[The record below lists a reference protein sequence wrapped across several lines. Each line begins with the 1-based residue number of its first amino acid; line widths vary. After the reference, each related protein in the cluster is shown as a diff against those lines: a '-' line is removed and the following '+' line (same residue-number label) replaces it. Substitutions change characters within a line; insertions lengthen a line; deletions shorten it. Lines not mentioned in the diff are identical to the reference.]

1 MEARKQWAD
10 KEYVSCVYVHTHIT
24 HRMEYYS
31 GIEKNEIIQF
41 VATWMN
47 LEIII
52 LIDVSQR
59 QTDVIYHLL
68 LESKKK
74 GHKWIHS
81 EQK

>member
-1 MEARKQWAD
+1 
-10 KEYVSCVYVHTHIT
+10 
-24 HRMEYYS
+24 MEYYS

-74 GHKWIHS
+74 GHK
-81 EQK
+81 